1 MNENHQRH
9 LLSTFQHVDNLLSEA
24 ERIMA
29 SAGSASPFQEYS
41 QDTTPIQRK
50 VTHDYIVRVREAM
63 RRILEELKIPLRPPI
78 SGALWAARG
87 HLNFAGIGIA
97 EIAPEHLR
105 GYGQLSDED
114 ARTMD
119 RIVAELN
126 AELARITNYLAQ
138 GATADLQARLLQ
150 LEQTR
155 DGVKLLR
162 ELDRIITAHG
172 LVEFRSALVTLLD
185 RLETTSFEIGVFGR
199 VSSGK
204 SSLLNHL
211 LEQDV
216 LPVGVTPVTAVP
228 TRISFGPQPQAT
240 IEFAESKPQLVEL
253 SRLAEFSTE
262 QQNPANAKHVTRIQ
276 VLVPAKRLRQ
286 GVTFVDTP
294 GLGSLATTGAEETV
308 AYLPKCDL
316 GIVLLDAGSALSH
329 EDLVVVQSLCRAG
342 ATAMVLIS
350 KADLLAPPDR
360 QRMVDYVRQH
370 LFSEVNF
377 DLPVHLVSVV
387 GADTQLCEQWFESEL
402 KPMLESH
409 REAASASLKRKIG
422 LLREAVM
429 DALRVRLDAARGQKG
444 RARHSVRAGE
454 HAQESGAQRTDAPY
468 QEIDDF
474 RQAAEALRGASA
486 VLESAEKESRTLG
499 YNTRKLAPSAL
510 QAVATDIASAWLN
523 GTNPALDVA
532 GILSASLNRFLAR
545 VSAVFAQSV
554 EEVRG
559 RLAAALEQAHAASGS
574 RRGPPEELPK
584 AAGLPIMDSS
594 PLAARLTLR
603 KPPLLPLLGQRAL
616 RRFAESKMSGQLEGS
631 LSEFFKLAVKR
642 LEQWHNDALA
652 ELRDAFDAR
661 AGVYRAVLAQG
672 QCATTENVS
681 EAAATRD
688 LFVLENWGSSQ

>member
-9 LLSTFQHVDNLLSEA
+9 LIATFQHVDNLLSEA

-29 SAGSASPFQEYS
+29 SAGSGSPFQEYS

-50 VTHDYIVRVREAM
+50 VTHDYVVRVREAM
-63 RRILEELKIPLRPPI
+63 RRILEELKIPLKPPI

-87 HLNFAGIGIA
+87 HVTFASNAIA
-97 EIAPEHLR
+97 EIEPEPMR
-105 GYGQLSDED
+105 GYGDLSDED
-114 ARTMD
+114 TRALDRT
-119 RIVAELN
+119 VAELN
-126 AELARITNYLAQ
+126 AELARIASYLAQ
-138 GATADLQARLLQ
+138 GATADLQARLLR

-155 DGVKLLR
+155 DEVKLLR
-162 ELDRIITAHG
+162 ELDRIIAAHG
-172 LVEFRSALVTLLD
+172 LVEFRDALVTLLD

-211 LEQDV
+211 LEQEV

-240 IEFAESKPQLVEL
+240 IEFAENKPQLVEL
-253 SRLAEFSTE
+253 SRLVEFSTE

-276 VLVPAKRLRQ
+276 VLVPAKRLRE
-286 GVTFVDTP
+286 GVTLVDTP

-360 QRMVDYVRQH
+360 RRMVDYVHQH
-370 LFSEVNF
+370 LPSEVNF
-377 DLPVHLVSVV
+377 NLPVHLVSVV
-387 GADTQLCEQWFESEL
+387 GADAQYCEQWFENEL

-409 REAASASLKRKIG
+409 REATGASLKRKIG

-429 DALRVRLDAARGQKG
+429 DALRVRLDAARGPKITLT
-444 RARHSVRAGE
+444 AG
-454 HAQESGAQRTDAPY
+454 DLK
-468 QEIDDF
+468 
-474 RQAAEALRGASA
+474 QAAEALRGASA
-486 VLESAEKESRTLG
+486 ILESAEKEGRTLG
-499 YNTRKLAPSAL
+499 CNTRGLAPSAL
-510 QAVATDIASAWLN
+510 QTVASEIASGWLN
-523 GTNPALDVA
+523 GANPVSDVA
-532 GILSASLNRFLAR
+532 GVFSGSLNRFLAQ
-545 VSAVFAQSV
+545 VSAAFVQSV

-559 RLAAALEQAHAASGS
+559 RLKATLEQAHAASGS

-584 AAGLPIMDSS
+584 AAGLPMTGY
-594 PLAARLTLR
+594 LAAGGAADVAEAFSASAAGTARVA
-603 KPPLLPLLGQRAL
+603 AL
-616 RRFAESKMSGQLEGS
+616 CRIQHFKAVGRFACR
-631 LSEFFKLAVKR
+631 V
-642 LEQWHNDALA
+642 
-652 ELRDAFDAR
+652 LRPRRQA
-661 AGVYRAVLAQG
+661 AGTMA
-672 QCATTENVS
+672 
-681 EAAATRD
+681 
-688 LFVLENWGSSQ
+688 

>member
-9 LLSTFQHVDNLLSEA
+9 LIATFQHVDNLLSEA

-29 SAGSASPFQEYS
+29 SAGSGSPFQEYS

-50 VTHDYIVRVREAM
+50 VTHDYVVRVREAM
-63 RRILEELKIPLRPPI
+63 RRILEELKIPLKPPI

-87 HLNFAGIGIA
+87 HVTFASNAIA
-97 EIAPEHLR
+97 EIEPEPMR
-105 GYGQLSDED
+105 GYGDLSDED
-114 ARTMD
+114 TRAMD
-119 RIVAELN
+119 RTVAELN
-126 AELARITNYLAQ
+126 AELARIASYLAQ
-138 GATADLQARLLQ
+138 GATADLQARLLR

-155 DGVKLLR
+155 DEVKLLR
-162 ELDRIITAHG
+162 ELDRIIAAHG
-172 LVEFRSALVTLLD
+172 LVEFRDALVTLLD

-211 LEQDV
+211 LEQEV

-253 SRLAEFSTE
+253 SRLVEFSTE

-276 VLVPAKRLRQ
+276 VLVPAKRLRE
-286 GVTFVDTP
+286 GVTLVDTP

-329 EDLVVVQSLCRAG
+329 EDLVVVQSLGRAG

-360 QRMVDYVRQH
+360 RRMVDYVRQH
-370 LFSEVNF
+370 LSSEVNF
-377 DLPVHLVSVV
+377 NLPVHLVSVV
-387 GADTQLCEQWFESEL
+387 GADAQYCEQWFENEL

-409 REAASASLKRKIG
+409 REATGASLKRKIG

-429 DALRVRLDAARGQKG
+429 DALRVRLDAARGPKITLT
-444 RARHSVRAGE
+444 AG
-454 HAQESGAQRTDAPY
+454 DLK
-468 QEIDDF
+468 
-474 RQAAEALRGASA
+474 QAAEALRGASA
-486 VLESAEKESRTLG
+486 ILESAEKEGRTLG
-499 YNTRKLAPSAL
+499 CNTRGLAPSAL
-510 QAVATDIASAWLN
+510 QAVASEIASGWLN
-523 GTNPALDVA
+523 GANPAPDVA
-532 GILSASLNRFLAR
+532 GVFSGSLNRFLAQ
-545 VSAVFAQSV
+545 VSAAFVQSV

-559 RLAAALEQAHAASGS
+559 RLTATLEQAHAASGS

-584 AAGLPIMDSS
+584 AAGLPMTDSS

-603 KPPLLPLLGQRAL
+603 KPPLLPLLGRRAL
-616 RRFAESKMSGQLEGS
+616 RRYAESNISRQLEDS
-631 LSEFFKLAVKR
+631 LAEFFDLAGKR
-642 LEQWHNDALA
+642 LEQWHKDALS

-672 QCATTENVS
+672 QRATTENMS
-681 EAAATRD
+681 EADVTID
-688 LFVLENWGSSQ
+688 LFVLENWGASQ

>member
-24 ERIMA
+24 EQIMA

-50 VTHDYIVRVREAM
+50 VTHDYVVRVREAM
-63 RRILEELKIPLRPPI
+63 HRILDELNIPLRRPI
-78 SGALWAARG
+78 SGALWAARC

-97 EIAPEHLR
+97 EIAPEHMR

-114 ARTMD
+114 ARAID

-126 AELARITNYLAQ
+126 AELNRISDYLAQ
-138 GATADLQARLLQ
+138 GTTADLQARLLR

-155 DGVKLLR
+155 DEVKLLR
-162 ELDRIITAHG
+162 ELDRIIAAHG
-172 LVEFRSALVTLLD
+172 LVEFRTALVTLLD

-211 LEQDV
+211 LEQGV

-228 TRISFGPQPQAT
+228 TRISFGRQPHAI
-240 IEFAESKPQLVEL
+240 IEFVEGKPQEVEM
-253 SRLAEFSTE
+253 SRLVEFSTE

-276 VLVPAKRLRQ
+276 VLVPTRRLRE

-316 GIVLLDAGSALSH
+316 GIVLLDAGSALNH

-350 KADLLAPPDR
+350 KADLLTPPDR
-360 QRMVDYVRQH
+360 QRMVNYVRQH
-370 LFSEVNF
+370 LVSEANL

-387 GADTQLCEQWFESEL
+387 GADAQLCEHWFESEL
-402 KPMLESH
+402 NPMLESH
-409 REAASASLKRKIG
+409 REATAASLKRKIG

-429 DALRVRLDAARGQKG
+429 DALQVRLDAPRGPQTDPK
-444 RARHSVRAGE
+444 AG
-454 HAQESGAQRTDAPY
+454 HLNQG
-468 QEIDDF
+468 
-474 RQAAEALRGASA
+474 AEALRGASA
-486 VLESAEKESRTLG
+486 ILESAEKEGRTLG
-499 YNTRKLAPSAL
+499 YNTRALAPSAL

-523 GTNPALDVA
+523 GANPAPDVT
-532 GILSASLNRFLAR
+532 GIFSASLKQFLAQ
-545 VSAVFAQSV
+545 VIAAFVQSV

-559 RLAAALEQAHAASGS
+559 RLASSLEQAHAVSGS

-594 PLAARLTLR
+594 PLAARLKLQ
-603 KPPLLPLLGQRAL
+603 KPPLLALLGRGEL
-616 RRFAESKMSGQLEGS
+616 RRFAESKLCGQLEDS
-631 LSEFFKLAVKR
+631 LAEFFNLAGKR

-672 QCATTENVS
+672 QRATAENVS
-681 EAAATRD
+681 EADVTRD
-688 LFVLENWGSSQ
+688 LFALENWGSSQ